1 MATLGMSDNDD
12 EPWSE
17 MEIADLL
24 SGLGFGASIEEIAAF
39 LMRDP
44 EAVRQKVKDVR
55 GHDRTRRGALDQ
67 SRQKSLNRFG
77 ARAV

>member
-1 MATLGMSDNDD
+1 MATLGTSDNDN

-44 EAVRQKVKDVR
+44 EEVRQKVQDTLDIGSVPIDKPAV
-55 GHDRTRRGALDQ
+55 HAANKETRTIPRRY
-67 SRQKSLNRFG
+67 
-77 ARAV
+77 